1 MSGGRPRSMPIELQ
15 AVIAA
20 NDVPVASE
28 VKRDLVRF
36 MLPILAPQ
44 VNWDAVDHALAE
56 GRQSAKRRQQNRAR
70 KIEEGIKRLQE
81 ERLRLLR
88 EIA

>member
-36 MLPILAPQ
+36 MLPILVPD
-44 VNWDAVDHALAE
+44 VDWDAIDGALAE
-56 GRQSAKRRQQNRAR
+56 GKQRVRQRH
-70 KIEEGIKRLQE
+70 EERVREVEDRIARLQE
-81 ERLRLLR
+81 QRLCLAR
-88 EIA
+88 EAV

>member
-1 MSGGRPRSMPIELQ
+1 MPIELQ

-36 MLPILAPQ
+36 MLPILVPD
-44 VNWDAVDHALAE
+44 VDWDAIDGALAE
-56 GRQSAKRRQQNRAR
+56 GKQRVRQRH
-70 KIEEGIKRLQE
+70 EERVREVEDRIARLQE
-81 ERLRLLR
+81 QRLCLAR
-88 EIA
+88 EAV

>member
-36 MLPILAPQ
+36 MLPILVPD
-44 VNWDAVDHALAE
+44 VDWDAIDGALAE
-56 GRQSAKRRQQNRAR
+56 GKRRVRQRH
-70 KIEEGIKRLQE
+70 EERVREVEDRIARLQE
-81 ERLRLLR
+81 QRLCLAR
-88 EIA
+88 EAV